1 MLIRDRVEALTPVD
15 KVADADLMAAIQ
27 ERQALLGQCVG
38 WLWPSVLTGQID
50 CLRERE
56 AVARQAMTGRPK

>member
-1 MLIRDRVEALTPVD
+1 MLIRDRMEALTPVD

-38 WLWPSVLTGQID
+38 WLWPSVLTGQIERLQARRAE
-50 CLRERE
+50 LRAADRL
-56 AVARQAMTGRPK
+56 